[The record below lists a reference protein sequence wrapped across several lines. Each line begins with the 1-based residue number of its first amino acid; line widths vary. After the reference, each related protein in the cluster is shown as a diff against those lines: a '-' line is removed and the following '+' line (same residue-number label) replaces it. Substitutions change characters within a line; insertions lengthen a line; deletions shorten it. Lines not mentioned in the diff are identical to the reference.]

1 LDNKIVILDL
11 KSQTMLGNVPRRL
24 AIAILN
30 GNFKKDLKA
39 LGKDAA

>member
-11 KSQTMLGNVPRRL
+11 KSQKMLGNVSRRVGMS
-24 AIAILN
+24 ILN
-30 GNFKKDLKA
+30 GNFKEDAKE